1 MVLSKRLK
9 TVAAAVTCGHKVAD
23 VGTDHGY
30 VPVYL
35 VKNNICP
42 AAFAMDINAGPL
54 ARARA
59 HIREE
64 KLEKIIAV
72 RQSDGLKELHPDEV
86 DSIVIAGMGGELICK
101 ILKESPE
108 FMSSGKELILQPQ
121 SEWFKVR
128 HFLLDHHYGI
138 MEEWFLKEEGKYY
151 LVIKAGPDESFYIP
165 KDCQSEIYYHYGWE
179 LIRKQDPVL
188 TEYLG
193 KEYSKRQE
201 ILKKMELLGRRHLP
215 RYEELRQEAEE
226 IKLLLPDSGAGR

>member
-1 MVLSKRLK
+1 MILSERLK
-9 TVAAAVTCGHKVAD
+9 TVAAAVTSGHRVAD
-23 VGTDHGY
+23 IGTDHGY

-59 HIREE
+59 HIRQEG
-64 KLEKIIAV
+64 LEKQIAV

-86 DSIVIAGMGGELICK
+86 DSIVIAGMGAELICR
-101 ILKESPE
+101 ILKGSPE
-108 FMSSGKELILQPQ
+108 FMDSGKELILQPQ

-128 HFLLDHHYGI
+128 HFLIDHHYGI
-138 MEEWFLKEEGKYY
+138 MQEWFLKEEGKYY
-151 LVIKAGPDESFYIP
+151 LVIKALRNESLHIP
-165 KDCQSEIYYHYGWE
+165 KDSQSEIYYRYGWD

-188 TEYLG
+188 TEYLE

-201 ILKKMELLGRRHLP
+201 ILKKMELLGRKQLP
-215 RYEELRQEAEE
+215 RYEEIRQEAEE
-226 IKLLLPDSGAGR
+226 IKQLIPDSGAGR